1 MATRAKFHPLPVRSV
16 ERITDDAVTLTFDVP
31 AELAEAYA
39 HTAGQHVAI
48 VAPALDDGVRRS
60 YSICT
65 PAGSGNLTVGVK
77 LLPGGAFS
85 TYVAEKVQP
94 GDELEVLTPVGRFGP
109 RPVADDER
117 PRSYACIA
125 AGSGITPILS
135 IVATV
140 LAQQPEA
147 RVSLLYVNRTTR
159 SVMFT
164 EQLEDLKDRYPDR
177 FQLLHL
183 LTREPGRVELL
194 SGRLDG
200 RRLGRLLDTL
210 VPPDDVDEWF
220 LCGPHAMVVELR
232 DTLLARGVASARVH
246 TELFHADPE
255 PPAPGG
261 PAASVGRPDPTPPVP
276 APATTAESGQ
286 GAEVTLLLDGR
297 RSTVRMP
304 SDGAPVLEAA
314 LAVRSDAPFSCR
326 GGVCGTCRA
335 RVLEGTVSMDHSYAL
350 EADEIARGYVLTCQ
364 SHPTSDRVV
373 VDFDA

>member
-1 MATRAKFHPLPVRSV
+1 MATRARFHPLPVRSV
-16 ERITDDAVTLTFDVP
+16 ERITDDAVALSFDVP
-31 AELAEAYA
+31 DELTEAYA
-39 HTAGQHVAI
+39 HTAGQHVTI

-60 YSICT
+60 YSLCT
-65 PAGSGNLTVGVK
+65 PAGSGDLTVGVK
-77 LLPGGAFS
+77 LLPGGSFS

-109 RPVADDER
+109 RPVADGEA
-117 PRSYACIA
+117 PRSYVGIA

-140 LAQQPEA
+140 LEQQPEA
-147 RVSLLYVNRTTR
+147 RVTLLYVNRTTR
-159 SVMFT
+159 SVMFA
-164 EQLEDLKDRYPDR
+164 EELEDLKDRYPAR

-200 RRLGRLLDTL
+200 ARLGRLLDTL

-232 DTLLARGVASARVH
+232 DTLLARGVEPAQVH
-246 TELFHADPE
+246 TELFHADVT
-255 PPAPGG
+255 PPSTAAG
-261 PAASVGRPDPTPPVP
+261 PVGPSATAPPVP
-276 APATTAESGQ
+276 APATTGESGR

-297 RSTVRMP
+297 RSTVRIP

-335 RVLEGTVSMDHSYAL
+335 KLLEGTVSMDHSYAL
-350 EADEIARGYVLTCQ
+350 EPDEIARGYVLTCQ